1 VLRERR
7 EKCGDQG
14 DNATA
19 LCPVSC
25 LFETMIGDKKEGRAP
40 LTKDE
45 VVAPFVIACLPAQ
58 QPYPSPPP
66 PPPAPPLALCRMP
79 WLWILCSSM
88 LALTMLFCFDGAQI
102 SAFEPGGCPNPRPS
116 MPLEE

>member
-1 VLRERR
+1 
-7 EKCGDQG
+7 
-14 DNATA
+14 
-19 LCPVSC
+19 
-25 LFETMIGDKKEGRAP
+25 
-40 LTKDE
+40 
-45 VVAPFVIACLPAQ
+45 
-58 QPYPSPPP
+58 
-66 PPPAPPLALCRMP
+66 MP